1 MTQESAEKAG
11 ARGRVLV
18 LGVAAALCVVLAGA
32 AGWLLGHGASPARK
46 APDVLFDAPRF
57 DGLIN
62 QNGVK
67 VSSQQLLGKVQVVT
81 FLFPYCNTF
90 CPVVAAHLIGFEN
103 TLAASGLADR
113 VGVVAFDVD
122 PGGTGPKQMR
132 GFLREYGW
140 NPADPHWQYLTGTPA
155 QIRRVVTGGYHVDY
169 QKVMDTGS
177 GDAQPSPALA
187 VAGSDPQPIVAN
199 PLADKAHVDYDITH
213 EDVMMVVDPQGR
225 VRRIYNQ
232 ADAVGTS
239 ELLREVHRVLGAQG

>member
-1 MTQESAEKAG
+1 MTQQAG
-11 ARGRVLV
+11 ARGRMMVF
-18 LGVAAALCVVLAGA
+18 GMVAVLCVVLAGA
-32 AGWLLGHGASPARK
+32 AGWLLGHGATPPGR
-46 APDVLFDAPRF
+46 APEVLFDAPRF
-57 DGLIN
+57 QGLIN

-90 CPVVAAHLIGFEN
+90 CPVVAAHLVGFEN
-103 TLAASGLADR
+103 TLASTGLADR
-113 VGVVAFDVD
+113 VEVVAYDVD

-155 QIRRVVTGGYHVDY
+155 QIRGVVTGGYHVDY
-169 QKVMDTGS
+169 EKVMDSGA
-177 GDAQPSPALA
+177 GDAQASPALA
-187 VAGSDPQPIVAN
+187 VAGSDPQPVVAN

-232 ADAVGTS
+232 ADAVGTG
-239 ELLREVHRVLGAQG
+239 ELLREVHRVLGSRG